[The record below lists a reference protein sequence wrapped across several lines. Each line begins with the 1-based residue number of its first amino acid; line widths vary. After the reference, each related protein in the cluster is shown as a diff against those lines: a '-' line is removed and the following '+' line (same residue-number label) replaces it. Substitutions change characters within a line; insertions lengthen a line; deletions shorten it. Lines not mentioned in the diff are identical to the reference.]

1 MDEKGACICML
12 VREEVVVL
20 IRITKMYIGIPKNC
34 MLVIVVECIL
44 ADGKAIPLVIIIP
57 RVMIITS

>member
-1 MDEKGACICML
+1 ML